1 MLIFRRS
8 CVGSELVDWLL
19 EQCPFVKCR
28 STAVGVWQLLLDM
41 GIILSGQFCQYVQ
54 CQEGY
59 PFLLHGFGRGF
70 DQKRERNKAQFS
82 CQFFIVLSFWET
94 SVTFH
99 FINTKDQSPGFGSF
113 VPFAFAN
120 CRQCVSFTGFFFFFF
135 SLQGILGFSQD
146 SSCLVA
152 ADHGFTR

>member
-1 MLIFRRS
+1 
-8 CVGSELVDWLL
+8 
-19 EQCPFVKCR
+19 
-28 STAVGVWQLLLDM
+28 M

-120 CRQCVSFTGFFFFFF
+120 CRQCVSFTGFFFFF